1 MNKEIIGKNHLIDIN
16 NGTLFNIM
24 MMITSYCLR
33 LPQTK
38 TGRVYPEILDFSL
51 TSFI

>member
-24 MMITSYCLR
+24 MM
-33 LPQTK
+33 K

-51 TSFI
+51 TSFIQPSG